1 MSGAISNVSAGS
13 AASFLGGVQAKGA
26 STGTG
31 AGNFWVSLSQCMN
44 GTGEQAAFA
53 NNPNGLLL
61 TALGG
66 GNLLQEETGQL
77 AAVLDQLFA
86 EPLKLADEQL
96 EANPELLAALQ
107 QWVLQAQQ
115 LLTAQPSAEADA
127 AGNIQAL
134 TEQPETITLAVRDVV
149 QQLSELMVQAD
160 GEDGQSM
167 QQLLNGPLTAAIAN
181 NDQAAGLIERKFQS
195 ALQHA
200 SSEGLEQPV
209 HAASAHTEHVGRTAE
224 AAKLIQQLSSLLNQA
239 AGSSTAAPAQGAT
252 FAAQLN
258 GAQNNLP
265 GTMMNAQAVQSN
277 AVAADSGDNVNSN
290 ADGELQ
296 VHPNQITTAGQWA
309 LRQEGINTA
318 KQIPVVHADQFADE
332 MAGFVVKQLRF
343 SKLGNV
349 SEAKI
354 SLYPEHLGQVDVRLT
369 MQNGQLT
376 ARFMAEHGIAKDM
389 LEQQMSLLRGAL
401 QSQGIQVDKLEVSQQ
416 PASALSSSMFQE
428 QRQPNA
434 HRQQTSERS
443 SKQRKASEIDELNEA
458 LDAKA
463 QQDLHNNSTFT
474 ASV

>member
-1 MSGAISNVSAGS
+1 MSGAISNVSAS
-13 AASFLGGVQAKGA
+13 NAASFLGGVQAKG
-26 STGTG
+26 TG
-31 AGNFWVSLSQCMN
+31 AGEGNFWVSLSQCMN

-53 NNPNGLLL
+53 NNSNGLFVTQEGL
-61 TALGG
+61 
-66 GNLLQEETGQL
+66 GNLLQGETEQL
-77 AAVLDQLFA
+77 AAALDQLFA

-115 LLTAQPSAEADA
+115 WLSAQPSAEANA
-127 AGNIQAL
+127 TGNIQTL
-134 TEQPETITLAVRDVV
+134 TEQPETITLAVRDVM
-149 QQLSELMVQAD
+149 QQLSELMAQGE
-160 GEDGQSM
+160 GEDGQSV
-167 QQLLNGPLTAAIAN
+167 QHLLNGTLTAAIVSNEHAS
-181 NDQAAGLIERKFQS
+181 GLTQRKDQS
-195 ALQHA
+195 ALQQTNDEGFEPLVQA
-200 SSEGLEQPV
+200 SITNNG
-209 HAASAHTEHVGRTAE
+209 HVGRSAE
-224 AAKLIQQLSSLLNQA
+224 AVKWIQQLSNVLNQA
-239 AGSSTAAPAQGAT
+239 VGSNTSTPVQGTT
-252 FAAQLN
+252 FTAHLN
-258 GAQNNLP
+258 GVQNNML
-265 GTMMNAQAVQSN
+265 GTVLNAPAVQSN
-277 AVAADSGDNVNSN
+277 ALTADSSDST
-290 ADGELQ
+290 ADVELQ
-296 VHPNQITTAGQWA
+296 AHPNQVTTAGQWA

-318 KQIPVVHADQFADE
+318 KQIPVVHADRFADE

-376 ARFMAEHGIAKDM
+376 ARFMTEHGMAKDM

-401 QSQGIQVDKLEVSQQ
+401 QTQGIQVDKLEVSQQ

-434 HRQQTSERS
+434 NRQQTSERS

-458 LDAKA
+458 LEGKT
-463 QQDLHNNSTFT
+463 QQDLHENSTFT